1 MEDTEGTLAYRE
13 PPYPSPPRTM
23 TLRKLPS
30 HDGNTFASRLDSRR
44 LRQLAQR
51 EIWRLDKSILIPTP
65 ISLRRSSAATAG

>member
-30 HDGNTFASRLDSRR
+30 HDGNTFARR
-44 LRQLAQR
+44 LCQVAQR